1 MLHTLYSISLNT
13 CATLNLPYS
22 SLWLYFTVIHQA
34 MVFLVYWAY
43 SDDKVEDSLKNSEKP
58 TFLAWLKRLTLLA
71 AEVSSMSLRLTQPKG
86 QVKQYSKMHHLGIPW
101 HFVFCEYSNSSQRL
115 HSGNFLFYL
124 VSCLEFCGFALLLF
138 SSQASSVWQIF
149 CVNFRTQ
156 NWNCTW

>member
-1 MLHTLYSISLNT
+1 M
-13 CATLNLPYS
+13 
-22 SLWLYFTVIHQA
+22 
-34 MVFLVYWAY
+34 FLVYWAY

-71 AEVSSMSLRLTQPKG
+71 AEVSSMSLCLTQPKG
-86 QVKQYSKMHHLGIPW
+86 QVKQYSKMHHFGIPW
-101 HFVFCEYSNSSQRL
+101 WHPSLNSSIKDFVFCEYRNSSQRL

-149 CVNFRTQ
+149 CVNLRTQ
-156 NWNCTW
+156 N